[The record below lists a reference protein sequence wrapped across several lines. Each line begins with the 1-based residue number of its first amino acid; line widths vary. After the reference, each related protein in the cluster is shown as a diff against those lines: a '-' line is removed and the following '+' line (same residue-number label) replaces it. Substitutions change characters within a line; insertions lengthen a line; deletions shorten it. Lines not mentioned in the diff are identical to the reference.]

1 LRVRGSKAA
10 VIDVP
15 VTRVPCILKTDLLS
29 IFLTA
34 SQQGPRFDA
43 PAKTVGS
50 FQKENAPDIERAAP
64 DFLDKLVAAIESG
77 NTAADNYQIMYF
89 RFLPMMRML
98 RMRCA
103 ARHFFL
109 PLPR

>member
-1 LRVRGSKAA
+1 MTAPKNSDRISG
-10 VIDVP
+10 
-15 VTRVPCILKTDLLS
+15 
-29 IFLTA
+29 FLTA

-43 PAKTVGS
+43 PAKTIGS
-50 FQKENAPDIERAAP
+50 FQKENAPDVERAAP
-64 DFLDKLVAAIESG
+64 DFLDKLVAAIEPG

-89 RFLPMMRML
+89 RFLRML
-98 RMRCA
+98 RMRGV